1 MFDNPFATLGNDHQR
16 SPNHASFPRLV
27 LNPRGRHYQ
36 KLKETLQLFYEDGFC
51 GEDAIYL
58 ERNSRDFEHR
68 VQTINRNTLDICTYL
83 ESQSLEPRTNSAS
96 DPQIGDLKCKIIKK
110 VYYPAFITPDAY
122 EEFKLPHPNAG
133 YGHLFSLTFTHP
145 AAARAFFDALGC
157 EKGPSLGTNFTLAC
171 PFVIL
176 AHYTELEWAKSYGV
190 DPNLVRISVGLED
203 ASTLRGWI
211 EYALE
216 AARQAVEDCASR
228 V

>member
-1 MFDNPFATLGNDHQR
+1 MDTFFRPLCNNHQW
-16 SPNHASFPRLV
+16 SPNHISFPRLV

-36 KLKETLQLFYEDGFC
+36 KLKETLQGFYEDGYW

-58 ERNSRDFEHR
+58 ERNSRDFERR
-68 VQTINRNTLDICTYL
+68 VQIINRNTLDICTYL
-83 ESQSLEPRTNSAS
+83 ESQSLEARPNSAL
-96 DPQIGDLKCKIIKK
+96 DPQSDGLTSKVIKK
-110 VYYPAFITPDAY
+110 VYYPAFITPDIY

-145 AAARAFFDALGC
+145 VAARAFFDGLGC
-157 EKGPSLGTNFTLAC
+157 EKGPSLGTNFTLSC

-203 ASTLRGWI
+203 ASVLRRWI
-211 EYALE
+211 EHALE
-216 AARQAVEDCASR
+216 AAIKAVEDLGSQ

>member
-1 MFDNPFATLGNDHQR
+1 MGTDRQWSLNRAL
-16 SPNHASFPRLV
+16 FPRLV

-36 KLKETLQLFYEDGFC
+36 KLKETLKVFYEDGFWE
-51 GEDAIYL
+51 EDAIYL

-83 ESQSLEPRTNSAS
+83 QSQSLEARPNS
-96 DPQIGDLKCKIIKK
+96 DLKNKVIKK
-110 VYYPAFITPDAY
+110 VYYPAFITPETYDA
-122 EEFKLPHPNAG
+122 FKLPHADAG

-157 EKGPSLGTNFTLAC
+157 EKGPSLGTNFTLSC
-171 PFVIL
+171 PFVVL

-190 DPNLVRISVGLED
+190 DPDLVRISVGLED
-203 ASTLRGWI
+203 AGVLRRWV
-211 EYALE
+211 EHALE
-216 AARQAVEDCASR
+216 AARRVVEDLNSQ